1 MLRPHAVEEVVDA
14 TALLPESSQV
24 GGETECELVFV
35 HVTGEVLRPGVV
47 ELAAGS
53 RVEAAIG
60 AAEGV
65 TEAAVLDGVNVTRIV
80 IDGVC

>member
-47 ELAAGS
+47 DLAW
-53 RVEAAIG
+53 V
-60 AAEGV
+60 
-65 TEAAVLDGVNVTRIV
+65 
-80 IDGVC
+80 